1 MSQKRWF
8 STQKRLATPA
18 TAFQTYAHKAAL
30 RSHKDSFPCPYD
42 SNILNNNKR
51 GPVKGLFFFS
61 YLKGKAE
68 FEKTKI
74 QNDGARIVYLR
85 PLPGLAF

>member
-18 TAFQTYAHKAAL
+18 TAFQTYAHKATR

-61 YLKGKAE
+61 YLKGKA
-68 FEKTKI
+68 K
-74 QNDGARIVYLR
+74 R
-85 PLPGLAF
+85 PVGKRQREREMGVALWLPSS